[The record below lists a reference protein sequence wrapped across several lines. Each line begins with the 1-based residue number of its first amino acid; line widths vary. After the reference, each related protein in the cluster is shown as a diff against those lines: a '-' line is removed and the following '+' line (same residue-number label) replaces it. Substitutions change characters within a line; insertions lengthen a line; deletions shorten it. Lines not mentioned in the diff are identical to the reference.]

1 MDTHMTGFSLSIG
14 SVKYLEE
21 MVKNTQTLF
30 DPSIPVI
37 PKIKLTF
44 LEREVIITLKFK
56 IPVKF
61 FMILGFNLSYLKYH
75 EWEL

>member
-1 MDTHMTGFSLSIG
+1 MGTHLRDLSESFPMDTHMTGFRLSIG

-44 LEREVIITLKFK
+44 K
-56 IPVKF
+56 
-61 FMILGFNLSYLKYH
+61 
-75 EWEL
+75 